1 MKVKQIVEENQGGF
15 GRNLKLAQ
23 DLAAL
28 LDGPVLTLPENR
40 SDCARLAQ
48 LRQEVFEKF
57 SRLCR
62 LAMLPAP
69 PLEPETVEAQLP
81 GESPE
86 RREEA
91 EALAAQAQARLI
103 GADDG
108 PLTDECRTLAKALRL
123 MPGLMSDFGGISR
136 TGLMALINSR
146 LMRLGLEPLRPD
158 HAELEVLT
166 AADEEAPDQPLNV
179 LVVDDEPGMIVR
191 TILGLAG
198 WPGLSLLG
206 LHVKGGWDQKPAD
219 TVGFAAS
226 AIVSL
231 EPAILLMDQG
241 LGRVNGS
248 DVILEARRLCPDLN
262 TVFVGNTGGSPE
274 ELNAVGAI
282 GNCNKGRDLSPV
294 RRALRRWRP
303 KAAKAEAQKG

>member
-1 MKVKQIVEENQGGF
+1 MKVKQIVEKKQSHF
-15 GRNLKLAQ
+15 TPNLKLAQ

-28 LDGPVLTLPENR
+28 LDGPVLTLPEDR
-40 SDCARLAQ
+40 SDCARLAK
-48 LRQEVFEKF
+48 LRQEVFERF
-57 SRLCR
+57 SALCR
-62 LAMLPAP
+62 LALLPIP

-81 GESPE
+81 RESPE

-91 EALAAQAQARLI
+91 EALAAKAQSRLI
-103 GADDG
+103 GADGDE

-123 MPGLMSDFGGISR
+123 MPGLLADFGGISR
-136 TGLMALINSR
+136 TGLTALINSR

-158 HAELEVLT
+158 HAELAVET
-166 AADEEAPDQPLNV
+166 AADEEAPSQPLTV
-179 LVVDDEPGMIVR
+179 LVVDDEPEMIVR
-191 TILGLAG
+191 TILRLAG
-198 WPGLSLLG
+198 WPGLSLHAL
-206 LHVKGGWDQKPAD
+206 LIKGSWDQKPAD
-219 TVGFAAS
+219 TIGFAAS
-226 AIVSL
+226 AIVSV
-231 EPAILLMDQG
+231 EPAVVLMDQG

-248 DVILEARRLCPDLN
+248 AVIEEALRLCPELN

-303 KAAKAEAQKG
+303 KDAKAETR